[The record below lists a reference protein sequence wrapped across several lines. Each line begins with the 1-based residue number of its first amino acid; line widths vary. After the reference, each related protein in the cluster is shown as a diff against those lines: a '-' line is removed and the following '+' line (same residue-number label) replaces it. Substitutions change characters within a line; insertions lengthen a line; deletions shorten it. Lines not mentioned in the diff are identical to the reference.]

1 MEKLAEFEPTGERWR
16 LRYTRTFPH
25 PPEKVWRAM
34 TEPEHL
40 AAWFPSSIQG
50 ERSEGAQL
58 TFVFPNG
65 EAPTMEGRML
75 AYDPPR
81 LLEYTW
87 GEDTLRFQLR
97 VEGRRT
103 VLTFTDTIREGGKAA
118 RDGAG
123 WHVSLDALERQL
135 GGEPEPRK
143 ALDRWS
149 ALNQR
154 YQDALV
160 LTRRRLARRDSGR
173 AAQEPLGKDATEHQF
188 TRSAL
193 ADHATMTQR

>member
-25 PPEKVWRAM
+25 PPEKVWRAL

-97 VEGRRT
+97 VEGGRT

-123 WHVSLDALERQL
+123 WHVSLDALERQWAVSQSH
-135 GGEPEPRK
+135 GKPWIAGVRSTSGT
-143 ALDRWS
+143 RTT
-149 ALNQR
+149 
-154 YQDALV
+154 LV